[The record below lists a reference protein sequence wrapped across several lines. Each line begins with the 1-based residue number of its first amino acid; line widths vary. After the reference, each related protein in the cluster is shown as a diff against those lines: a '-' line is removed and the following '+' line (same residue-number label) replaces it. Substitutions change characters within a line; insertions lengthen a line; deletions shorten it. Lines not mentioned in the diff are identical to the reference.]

1 MLKRFSVIVL
11 VAFACIFKAQVKTS
25 SFFDIQLEIKKEYDG
40 FTKGIKSLSPEEMKD
55 TAKWSSYKNKWQEG
69 YRDFEKRTDKY
80 RAQLPG
86 TLYPDFY
93 FEDFNGKSYSLSDFN
108 GQKIVLNFNYTFCD
122 KCIKQIDSLLV
133 MTGNKAKIIVLLHDT
148 KQSADHIFE
157 AYGNKVLLGFISLE
171 YETYY
176 TLQSGQSTTFLLED
190 NRGIRFFYKRTY
202 SKTGDKELYEQL
214 KLL

>member
-1 MLKRFSVIVL
+1 MMLVCFLKGQI
-11 VAFACIFKAQVKTS
+11 KTF
-25 SFFDIQLEIKKEYDG
+25 SFFDIQKEIKTEYDD
-40 FTKGIKSLSPEEMKD
+40 FTKGIKPLSPDEMKD
-55 TAKWSSYKNKWQEG
+55 TSKWALHKKKWQEG
-69 YRDFEKRTDKY
+69 YKNFELKTDKF

-86 TLYPDFY
+86 LLYPDFY

-122 KCIKQIDSLLV
+122 KCIQQIDSLIKI
-133 MTGNKAKIIVLLHDT
+133 TGSKAKVIVLLHDT

-176 TLQSGQSTTFLLED
+176 TLQSGQLTTFLLED
-190 NRGIRFFYKRTY
+190 NRTIRFFYKRVY
-202 SKTGDKELYEQL
+202 SKAGDKELYDQL